1 VLQIR
6 YTAREGGERLKKSAK
21 ESLAEAIGEESVN
34 PLTRLFS
41 LRHEFPTEWHRFT
54 HVVAGSPALGNFN
67 IDKERFPF
75 LFRGKSKTLTVRKVH
90 LYAVLKHSAEP
101 VLPLKLVLTPPRGEK
116 NPIELDA
123 RDKWRE
129 ILVPKTAP
137 DVDTEIKATSD
148 NSKWVLETDS
158 DNLAKNVDD
167 LLLLCEYTVELNR
180 G

>member
-1 VLQIR
+1 
-6 YTAREGGERLKKSAK
+6 
-21 ESLAEAIGEESVN
+21 
-34 PLTRLFS
+34 
-41 LRHEFPTEWHRFT
+41 
-54 HVVAGSPALGNFN
+54 
-67 IDKERFPF
+67 
-75 LFRGKSKTLTVRKVH
+75 
-90 LYAVLKHSAEP
+90 

-129 ILVPKTAP
+129 ILAPKTAP

-180 G
+180 